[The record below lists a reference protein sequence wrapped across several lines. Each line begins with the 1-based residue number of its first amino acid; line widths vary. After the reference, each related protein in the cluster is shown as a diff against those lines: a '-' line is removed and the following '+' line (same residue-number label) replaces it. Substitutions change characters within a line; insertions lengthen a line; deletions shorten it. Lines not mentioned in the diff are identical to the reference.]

1 MQPSLSYKK
10 ILSVIKENIRA
21 LNNLHSKSICLNN
34 MPTYIW
40 LEPTNHCNLKCIM
53 CPNGAGKIEID
64 KGYMDYH
71 LYREIINDIQTF
83 ASAITLAVSGES
95 LLHPRFFD
103 MARYATQKGIKVLLN
118 TNATLLNENRARE
131 LLKSGIASISF
142 AFDGYNKS
150 MYEQARAGAV
160 FEQTLENIT
169 SFLRLKK
176 ETHKKSPYTILS
188 MLKLGLGTVT
198 DKEKTDFFNRFDGL
212 IDEIRLREV
221 STWGDTFNGTED
233 FSYRHNEM
241 IHPPCSRLW
250 STAVITW
257 NGNVVP
263 CIYNANHQYVI
274 GNVRNARLK
283 EIWNSDKMQTLRSAM
298 LDGSYLNLSPLCEHC
313 IVLGTPP
320 IFGIPSGIRLTLSDA
335 ATNVL
340 GYRFER
346 YALSAA
352 NRMLN
357 GQFSSKTILQ

>member
-1 MQPSLSYKK
+1 MQFPLSKK
-10 ILSVIKENIRA
+10 KRFSVIKENLKA
-21 LNNLHSKSICLNN
+21 LNNFHSKSICLNN

-71 LYREIINDIQTF
+71 LYREIIDDIQAF
-83 ASAITLAVSGES
+83 ASAVTLAVSGES

-103 MARYATQKGIKVLLN
+103 MVQYATQKGIKVLLN
-118 TNATLLNENRARE
+118 TNATLLNEKKAKD

-142 AFDGYNKS
+142 AFDGFNKS
-150 MYEQARAGAV
+150 MYEKARAGAV
-160 FEQTLENIT
+160 FEKTLENIIY
-169 SFLRLKK
+169 FLRLKK
-176 ETHKKSPYTILS
+176 ETHRKSPYTTLS

-198 DKEKTDFFNRFDGL
+198 EKEKNDFLNLFNGL
-212 IDEIRLREV
+212 IDEIRLRDV
-221 STWGDTFNGTED
+221 STWGDTFEGTGD

-241 IHPPCSRLW
+241 SYPPCARLW

-274 GNVRNARLK
+274 GNVKDSCLK
-283 EIWNSDKMQTLRSAM
+283 EIWNSEKMLTLRSSM
-298 LDGSYLNLSPLCEHC
+298 LNGSYMHLSPLCENC

-335 ATNVL
+335 ATNAL

-346 YALSAA
+346 YALSLA
-352 NRMLN
+352 NRMVN